1 MELAAGFLEDH
12 HQAQHGKDQ
21 PHQWVTTAVTSDPR
35 IFRVYLPRTGGSI
48 GCPVGGCE
56 GRAVTRTNLRI
67 HFVNHNVQDTVV
79 ITDEGNRL
87 HPH

>member
-12 HQAQHGKDQ
+12 HQAQHGKEQ
-21 PHQWVTTAVTSDPR
+21 PPQWVTPSATPDSR
-35 IFRVYLPRTGGSI
+35 ICRVYLTRTVGSI